1 MTKILVVGLS
11 GESVFMSTDHFN
23 ETDETIQADSIHIE
37 PGGKGFNQSVAVK

>member
-1 MTKILVVGLS
+1 MKKILVVGLS

-37 PGGKGFNQSVAVK
+37 MLYVQSSRLSR